1 MNQAVLEQKKQ
12 LVEEIAGKM
21 SSSASTVVCEYRGLT
36 VSEVTELRR
45 ALRAE
50 GVEFIVYKNSM
61 VQRAAEQL
69 GHNDLLASLTGPNAV
84 AFSSDAVAPSR
95 ILANFAKKHDK
106 LVLKAGVVEGKVVG
120 NDTIQELASLPNK
133 EGMISMLLGCL
144 QSPVR
149 SFACAFKAVADA
161 KGGSAEEAA
170 QAE

>member
-21 SSSASTVVCEYRGLT
+21 QNAASTVVCEYRGLT

-50 GVEFIVYKNSM
+50 GVEFVVYKNSM

-95 ILANFAKKHDK
+95 VLANFAKKHEK

-133 EGMISMLLGCL
+133 EGMISMFLGCL
-144 QSPVR
+144 QAPVR
-149 SFACAFKAVADA
+149 SFACALKAVADA
-161 KGGSAEEAA
+161 KAE
-170 QAE
+170 

>member
-12 LVEEIAGKM
+12 LVEEIAAKM
-21 SSSASTVVCEYRGLT
+21 SNSASTVVCEYRGLT

-69 GHNDLLASLTGPNAV
+69 GHNDLLSSLTGPNAI

-95 ILANFAKKHDK
+95 VLANFAKKHDK
-106 LVLKAGVVEGKVVG
+106 LVLKAGVVEGKVLPLE
-120 NDTIQELASLPNK
+120 ELKVVATLPDKN
-133 EGMISMLLGCL
+133 GMLSMLLSVL
-144 QSPVR
+144 QAPIR
-149 SFACAFKAVADA
+149 NMACVIKAVAD
-161 KGGSAEEAA
+161 KNEE
-170 QAE
+170 

>member
-12 LVEEIAGKM
+12 LVEEIANKM
-21 SSSASTVVCEYRGLT
+21 QNAASTVVCEYRGLT

-69 GHNDLLASLTGPNAV
+69 GHNDLLSSLKGPNAI

-95 ILANFAKKHDK
+95 VLANFAKKHEK

-120 NDTIQELASLPNK
+120 KGTHDELMK
-133 EGMISMLLGCL
+133 
-144 QSPVR
+144 
-149 SFACAFKAVADA
+149 
-161 KGGSAEEAA
+161 KGGTYAYMFNL
-170 QAE
+170 QAEKYKQ